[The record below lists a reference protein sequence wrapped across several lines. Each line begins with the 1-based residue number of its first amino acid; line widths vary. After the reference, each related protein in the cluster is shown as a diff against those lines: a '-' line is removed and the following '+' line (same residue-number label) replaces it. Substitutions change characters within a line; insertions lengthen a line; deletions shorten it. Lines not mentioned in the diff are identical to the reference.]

1 LAAIKKVKKV
11 LVVTQYFWPENF
23 RVNELVR
30 EFKNRGYI
38 VEVLTSTPNYP
49 RGKVF
54 PDFASN
60 PKKYNDY
67 FGVKIHRVPQ
77 ISRHNNKVSLA
88 LNYFSFVISACI
100 YSIINLR
107 KKSFDLIFGVQLSPI
122 FSMIPAIICKKIMRI
137 PLYMWVLDV
146 WPDSLISAGVRSK
159 LILSFLNKICVSIYS
174 SANLLFLSSNG
185 FETKLNK
192 MGVKLPKLVYFPQ
205 WIESDYLG
213 KAPLDNPA
221 SREIKQVISKYKDKV
236 IFTFT
241 GNIGEAQDFPNVLKG
256 LKKCLNINNIVIL
269 IIGDGR
275 YKEELIHNIK
285 AEGLAGNV
293 YCLGEYSSSYMPY
306 FYYYS
311 DYLLLSLS
319 DTPIFSYTLPG
330 KVQSYMSSGKPL
342 VGMVSGEASH
352 IIKEAGCGYTVESG
366 DYNGFSK
373 ILDNCCSLSEESR
386 KKLGNMG
393 KVYAYENFRFETL
406 VDKMLKYF

>member
-1 LAAIKKVKKV
+1 MTTTKSVKKV

-23 RVNELVR
+23 RVNELVL
-30 EFKNRGYI
+30 ELQNRGYI

-49 RGKVF
+49 RGKIF

-60 PKKYNDY
+60 PEKYNDY

-77 ISRHNNKVSLA
+77 ILRSNNKISLA
-88 LNYFSFVISACI
+88 LNYFSFVISACT
-100 YSIINLR
+100 YSCINLR

-122 FSMIPAIICKKIMRI
+122 FSMIPAIVCKKIMRI

-146 WPDSLISAGVRSK
+146 WPDSLIAAGVRSK
-159 LILSFLNKICVSIYS
+159 LILTFLNRICVSIYS
-174 SANLLFLSSNG
+174 SADILFLSSSG
-185 FETKLNK
+185 FETKLKK

-205 WIESDYLG
+205 WIESDYFG
-213 KAPLDNPA
+213 KASLDDPA
-221 SREIKQVISKYKDKV
+221 NRKVKQVISKYKDKV

-241 GNIGEAQDFPNVLKG
+241 GNIGEAQDFPSVLKG
-256 LKKCLNINNIVIL
+256 LKKCLSLNDIIIL

-275 YKEELIHNIK
+275 YKEKLIHNIQ
-285 AEGLAGNV
+285 AQGLASNV
-293 YCLGEYSSSYMPY
+293 FCLGEYSSSYMPY
-306 FYYYS
+306 FYYHS

-342 VGMVSGEASH
+342 VGMVSGEASRV
-352 IIKEAGCGYTVESG
+352 IKEAGCGYTVESS

-373 ILDNCCSLSEESR
+373 ILDYCCSLSMEER
-386 KKLGNMG
+386 NKIGNMG
-393 KVYAYENFRFETL
+393 KVYAYKNFRFENL
-406 VDKMLKYF
+406 VDKILQYF